1 MARVRLTERFIA
13 KLTAPTKSGRAEIY
27 WDTGQP
33 GFAVYVS
40 GKKASKV
47 FIVQRSL
54 GQRGGRKR
62 REAIGAVGAI
72 TLEDARANALAVLH
86 QLMQG
91 ADPRVE
97 RKRRE
102 AEDIT
107 LRTAMQRFFGARP
120 DLSEPTRSRWPYYL
134 ERYTKDWLERPL
146 KQITPALLEQRRQ
159 AIAAENRAPIPQAP
173 SAQEQCFR
181 FSSGQ
186 GQAALVTRVVRTIY
200 NHVARELDWPPLTL
214 RMPKRAGGGRRRV
227 RIIPESRLPRF
238 HAALMQLPRVQRDYL
253 QVLLYTGARRGETA
267 ALQWRDIDLEERVIR
282 LRAETT
288 KAKRA
293 AIIPMSSQLHALFVA
308 RRALGD
314 RSVFVFPSERRSRT
328 GHLTE
333 TNAFG

>member
-181 FSSGQ
+181 FSSRSG
-186 GQAALVTRVVRTIY
+186 A
-200 NHVARELDWPPLTL
+200 
-214 RMPKRAGGGRRRV
+214 
-227 RIIPESRLPRF
+227 SRPSNSRC
-238 HAALMQLPRVQRDYL
+238 PDYL
-253 QVLLYTGARRGETA
+253 QSRCARTRLASVDASNAEARG
-267 ALQWRDIDLEERVIR
+267 R
-282 LRAETT
+282 RAETRSYHSGIQ
-288 KAKRA
+288 AAALSCRA
-293 AIIPMSSQLHALFVA
+293 DAVA
-308 RRALGD
+308 EGAARL
-314 RSVFVFPSERRSRT
+314 PSGPAVYGCAPR
-328 GHLTE
+328 
-333 TNAFG
+333 